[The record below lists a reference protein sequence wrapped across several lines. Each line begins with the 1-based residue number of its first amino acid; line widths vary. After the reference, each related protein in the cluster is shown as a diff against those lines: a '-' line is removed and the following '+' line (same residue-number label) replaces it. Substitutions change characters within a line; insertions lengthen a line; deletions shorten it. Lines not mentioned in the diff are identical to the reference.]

1 MKRET
6 TREAPPQATPYDAEI
21 ALARNP
27 DSSQSESRRAIR
39 LLGERRGYLARAAES
54 RARDEAVADLVTLS
68 ELIVRVVTND
78 LELSASER
86 TRLVSDFRA
95 ALKRAQA
102 KPQRCI
108 SPKQMG
114 V

>member
-39 LLGERRGYLARAAES
+39 LLGERRGYLARSAE
-54 RARDEAVADLVTLS
+54 VADLVTAAGAVLDLFNAQ
-68 ELIVRVVTND
+68 EGQDVTAYRVWVA
-78 LELSASER
+78 L
-86 TRLVSDFRA
+86 RA
-95 ALKRAQA
+95 AIA
-102 KPQRCI
+102 KAKHGAMP
-108 SPKQMG
+108 
-114 V
+114 